1 MEIFHGIRSSDPF
14 SRWGGEEFIATIAN
28 VDKDKLLQEPSC
40 AKPLNEEGINIVYLS
55 YKQQFSDIN
64 HILKLWLRYG

>member
-28 VDKDKLLQEPSC
+28 VDEDKLLQ
-40 AKPLNEEGINIVYLS
+40 
-55 YKQQFSDIN
+55 
-64 HILKLWLRYG
+64 WLCGFFIKESEQAVVSE